1 MTRPALLALL
11 TPLTL
16 ILACGDKDSSDDP
29 SGDDSAVTA
38 CGDADDDG
46 VCDEADC
53 APDDPYSFPGAPDI
67 PYDGKDNDCAGDG
80 DLVDFDGDGY
90 TASQVGGDDCNDGNP
105 TVYPGAPETCYD
117 GVDQD
122 CSGTEDTNDCDG
134 DGYDGRGDARSDC
147 DDENADIYPGA
158 EEIWYDGLD
167 QDCSGFLDSDYDQ
180 DRDGDDATAYGGTDC
195 DDEDPA
201 VAGGLPERWDGVDSD
216 CDSASDDLEPKH
228 AARRWTGS
236 AGVGDGFLGMGVAI
250 LDDYDGDGGKS
261 VAFSGYGASDAG
273 FYGGAYVFDSFE
285 EAGRSTDTALT
296 SVTGDEG
303 SYFGFDLANVGDLD
317 GDGLAELLIGGPL
330 VANGLGLVF
339 RGADLAAG
347 GALDTDDALA
357 GLSGNDYT
365 GIDVAAAGDV
375 NGDGVPDLAVG
386 TGWLTSTHVVI
397 YSGAD
402 AAAAEG
408 GTLRTIEAL
417 GQIDASGG
425 AGGLTVGGPDVD
437 GDGLDD
443 VLVAGITATF
453 GATAIVYGAELVGGV
468 AFTFSDL
475 PYLRG
480 DTNDSLIGVTS
491 GWMDDSDGDGYPEL
505 LIRAYGEA
513 GAAGTAGGV
522 VYVVDAHSLDGTQQ
536 YASAVAQTIID
547 GDRDDGHL
555 APGETN
561 GDLDGDGSVDL
572 LLLSSGDRDQT
583 WEFLGVTGID
593 SHVTFARGADMKG
606 GGRFALADIAQT
618 LAIES
623 ENSDDLLGYSNAVG
637 DVNGDGKPDLL
648 LGSPPGSY
656 LAGYMTLF
664 LNEL

>member
-1 MTRPALLALL
+1 MTRPALLTLL
-11 TPLTL
+11 APLSL
-16 ILACGDKDSSDDP
+16 IFACGDKDSGDDP

-53 APDDPYSFPGAPDI
+53 APDDPYSFPRPPDQ
-67 PYDGKDNDCAGDG
+67 PNDGKHNDCAGDG
-80 DLVDFDGDGY
+80 DLVDFDGDGF

-105 TVYPGAPETCYD
+105 TVYPGAVETCYD

-122 CSGTEDTNDCDG
+122 CSGTPDTNDCDG

-158 EEIWYDGLD
+158 EEVWYDGLD

-195 DDEDPA
+195 DDVNPA

-216 CDSASDDLEPKH
+216 CDSALDDLEPKH

-261 VAFSGYGASDAG
+261 VAFSGYGSSDAG

-285 EAGRSTDTALT
+285 DSGRTTDTALA
-296 SVTGDEG
+296 SVAGQEG

-317 GDGLAELLIGGPL
+317 GDGLAELLIGGP
-330 VANGLGLVF
+330 VVSSGLGLVYS
-339 RGADLAAG
+339 GAALAAG
-347 GALDTDDALA
+347 GAFDTGDRLA
-357 GLSGNDYT
+357 ALSGNTYT

-386 TGWLTSTHVVI
+386 TGWLAPTHVVI

-402 AAAAEG
+402 AAAAG
-408 GTLRTIEAL
+408 GDTLKTIEAL

-425 AGGLTVGGPDVD
+425 VGGLSVGGPDVD
-437 GDGLDD
+437 GDGLSD
-443 VLVAGITATF
+443 VLIGGVTTTF
-453 GATAIVYGAELVGGV
+453 GATAIVYGADLVGGV
-468 AFTFSDL
+468 AISFPDL
-475 PYLRG
+475 GYLRG
-480 DTNDSLIGVTS
+480 DTNDSFVGVTS
-491 GWMDDSDGDGYPEL
+491 GWMNDSDGDGYPEL

-536 YASAVAQTIID
+536 YASAVAQIILD
-547 GDRDDGHL
+547 GDHDDGHL

-583 WEFLGVTGID
+583 WGFAGVTGID
-593 SHVTFARGADMKG
+593 SAITFVRGVDMTG
-606 GGRFALADIAQT
+606 GGRFAVSDIAQP
-618 LAIES
+618 LAIQS

-648 LGSPPGSY
+648 LGAPPGTFY
-656 LAGYMTLF
+656 AGYMTLF